1 MRVGRA
7 VSGFESQ
14 VRTTARSTSNRSF
27 PARPRLTGPPP
38 LMLIRAYTLMTPLDR
53 AAVEVREECIASQL
67 RMASRAITQRYDD
80 AIGESGIRST
90 QFTLLVALAQAPFV
104 PLSKIAAVLA
114 MDRTTMTRNLTP
126 LIREGLVQEGPTEDR
141 RVRAYAL
148 TAAGKK
154 ALERAIPAWRRAQA
168 EMKKVLSADDRA
180 HLKRILETTVRHAK
194 QI

>member
-1 MRVGRA
+1 
-7 VSGFESQ
+7 
-14 VRTTARSTSNRSF
+14 
-27 PARPRLTGPPP
+27 
-38 LMLIRAYTLMTPLDR
+38 
-53 AAVEVREECIASQL
+53 
-67 RMASRAITQRYDD
+67 MASRAITQRYDD
-80 AIGESGIRST
+80 AIGESGIRSS

-104 PLSKIAAVLA
+104 ALSTIAAVLA

-126 LIREGLVQEGPTEDR
+126 LIREGLVQESPTEVR

-148 TAAGKK
+148 TADGKK

-168 EMKKVLSADDRA
+168 EMKNALSADDRA